1 MTIKFIFQISSKGN
15 STIPFI
21 YSKLFALIIT
31 YWTLKIEHSCLL
43 DYFKEPG
50 LLLINFSKDP
60 NVQLEFETPK
70 AAYGFHFCVEL
81 SAQYYNFT
89 KNELLRR
96 YFSRIFSRYFGNNLH
111 SENYSYWNYDS
122 VSVSLDTIVNN
133 MPLNKLMM
141 LGKHKVLQTI
151 KRKYL
156 FMYKK
161 IGCFLTDSIFFTMTS
176 TRKGGGG
183 VEIFHVLEILLFLNN
198 IIILIIFGDDSYFF
212 CGCHKFMIPSLKC
225 AYLKNWKVLYCDIF
239 DILFPCKGKDI
250 HIFFLH

>member
-1 MTIKFIFQISSKGN
+1 MMTIKFIFQISSKGN

-60 NVQLEFETPK
+60 NVQLEFETSK

-122 VSVSLDTIVNN
+122 FSVSLDTIVNN
-133 MPLNKLMM
+133 MPLNKLTM

-161 IGCFLTDSIFFTMTS
+161 FI
-176 TRKGGGG
+176 
-183 VEIFHVLEILLFLNN
+183 VNQ
-198 IIILIIFGDDSYFF
+198 YF
-212 CGCHKFMIPSLKC
+212 
-225 AYLKNWKVLYCDIF
+225 
-239 DILFPCKGKDI
+239 
-250 HIFFLH
+250 

>member
-1 MTIKFIFQISSKGN
+1 MLPYVHNQKRLLNRIIIIHQLLSWNTGSCKRCKNWTYNLLMTIKFIFQISSKGN

-133 MPLNKLMM
+133 MPLNKLTM

-161 IGCFLTDSIFFTMTS
+161 FI
-176 TRKGGGG
+176 
-183 VEIFHVLEILLFLNN
+183 VNQ
-198 IIILIIFGDDSYFF
+198 YF
-212 CGCHKFMIPSLKC
+212 
-225 AYLKNWKVLYCDIF
+225 
-239 DILFPCKGKDI
+239 
-250 HIFFLH
+250 